1 MRQLQSYIEFRLPYV
16 DAVQILAA
24 ASILRE
30 WLFGSAAI
38 RFTIELA
45 SKSGLV
51 PHKPTLYFFAPSRA
65 LSSSS
70 FSFTRTPCPNL
81 FCTSSADRPFFATRF
96 RASVQPSS
104 HEEGGG
110 AARAPAGASTSFVG
124 TINPHLNQLVQ
135 CAQVSSKASRNP
147 SLLLSVSQNCPF
159 PGIVNLVGFCVAK
172 GWQYLRDIVDL

>member
-1 MRQLQSYIEFRLPYV
+1 MRQLQSYIEFILPYV
-16 DAVQILAA
+16 DAVQIVAA

-30 WLFGSAAI
+30 WLLGSAAI

-45 SKSGLV
+45 SKSGLA
-51 PHKPTLYFFAPSRA
+51 PHKPTSYFFAPSRA
-65 LSSSS
+65 LSSPS
-70 FSFTRTPCPNL
+70 FFFTRTPCPNL
-81 FCTSSADRPFFATRF
+81 FCTFSSDRSFFATRF

-104 HEEGGG
+104 HEGR

-124 TINPHLNQLVQ
+124 TVNPHLNQLVQ
-135 CAQVSSKASRNP
+135 CAQVSSKTSRNP